1 MSSMKKLHIP
11 NVITEFDENM
21 LIPLSRNFG
30 EIQRHVARAETNI
43 ESMDQGFA
51 AALQEINQTL
61 IDINGQIA
69 ELYGAVN
76 WLLVEHGQEPIGEG
90 E

>member
-30 EIQRHVARAETNI
+30 EIQRHVARAEANL
-43 ESMDQGFA
+43 EAMDLGFA
-51 AALQEINQTL
+51 TALQEINQIL
-61 IDINGQIA
+61 IEMDGQID

-76 WLLVEHGQEPIGEG
+76 WLLEEHGQEPIGEG
-90 E
+90 